1 MSEIE
6 TQNKGW
12 LTRLRD
18 GLSRSTQK
26 VSDSIT
32 GIFTKKKLDAETLGQ
47 LEDALIASDLGVKV
61 SADICA
67 RISKD
72 RYDKEI
78 SETEVRDILAQHIT
92 DILAPLM
99 KPLDVRAFPRP
110 HVILV
115 VGVNGTGKTTTIA
128 KLGRWFQEQD
138 YSVMFA
144 AGDTFRAA
152 AIEQLQV
159 WGTRLNIP
167 VITTKVGG
175 DAAGLAF
182 DAITQ
187 ARAKGADVVLIDTAG
202 RLQNKSDLMA
212 ELSKVRRVLQKVDD
226 RYPHDTILVL
236 DATTGQNALN
246 QIEVFTEIAGVTGLV
261 MTKLDGTARGG
272 ILVAAADTYK
282 MPIHALGIGEKM
294 DDLRPFEAASFA
306 RALSGVADIDLV
318 KETL

>member
-1 MSEIE
+1 MSETAE
-6 TQNKGW
+6 QQKSW
-12 LTRLRD
+12 LSRMRE

-26 VSDSIT
+26 VSESLT
-32 GIFTKKKLDAETLGQ
+32 GIFTKKKLDAETLAQ
-47 LEDALIASDLGVKV
+47 LEEALIAADLGVSV
-61 SADICA
+61 AADICA
-67 RISKD
+67 RIARD

-78 SETEVRDILAQHIT
+78 TETDVRDVLASHIT
-92 DILAPLM
+92 EILLPLV
-99 KPLDVRAFPRP
+99 KPIEVRAFPRP

-159 WGTRLNIP
+159 WGGRLNIP

-187 ARAKGADVVLIDTAG
+187 ARASGVDVVLIDTAG

-212 ELSKVRRVLQKVDD
+212 ELSKVRRVLQKIDPA
-226 RYPHDTILVL
+226 YPHDTVLVL

-246 QIEVFTEIAGVTGLV
+246 QIDVFTEIAGVTGLV

-272 ILVAAADTYK
+272 ILVAAADRYK
-282 MPIHALGIGEKM
+282 VPIHALGVGEKM
-294 DDLRPFEAASFA
+294 DDLRPFDASVFA
-306 RALSGVADIDLV
+306 RTLAGVAP
-318 KETL
+318 